1 MDAPHQGF
9 SSKPETEVWIAFDCR
24 ERGAKNRL
32 HQERCAWGTCA
43 TVESLGYGRAV
54 LVVRRGGAGELVR

>member
-1 MDAPHQGF
+1 MDAPQQEF
-9 SSKPETEVWIAFDCR
+9 YSKPVTEVWIAFDCR

-32 HQERCAWGTCA
+32 HQGRRAWGSCA

-54 LVVRRGGAGELVR
+54 LVVRPGGALELAR

>member
-1 MDAPHQGF
+1 MDAPQQGF
-9 SSKPETEVWIAFDCR
+9 SSKPESEVWIAFDGR

-32 HQERCAWGTCA
+32 HRERGAWGTCA

-54 LVVRRGGAGELVR
+54 LVVRPGGAGELAR